1 MDSTNLQI
9 INIMIASL
17 TFSDSTI
24 AWMIVVP
31 ALLLISLILFG
42 LGWLKAET
50 ENKAILDRS
59 ADHEGEMLSDLQTI
73 AVLLDPPTKPDN
85 IEHARKIAAK
95 YSRPC
100 ELL

>member
-1 MDSTNLQI
+1 MNLALVLSNSFVAWSISAGIFLVIAAI
-9 INIMIASL
+9 IFA
-17 TFSDSTI
+17 
-24 AWMIVVP
+24 A
-31 ALLLISLILFG
+31 
-42 LGWLKAET
+42 GWLT
-50 ENKAILDRS
+50 ERTQNRAILDRS